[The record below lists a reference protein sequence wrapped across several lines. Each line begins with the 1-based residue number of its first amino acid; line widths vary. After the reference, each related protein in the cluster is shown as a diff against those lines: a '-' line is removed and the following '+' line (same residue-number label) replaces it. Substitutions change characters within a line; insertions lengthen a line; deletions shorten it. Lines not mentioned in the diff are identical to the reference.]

1 MTDIAKKATSA
12 LEEREPVWE
21 YADAPESTEIVKLEP
36 RYGLFIGGD
45 FVEPKSGSW
54 FETISPAT
62 EETLAEVADAGPEDV
77 DLAVKSARKA
87 YQERWRKVPGSE
99 RAKYLYRIA
108 RQLQERARE
117 FAVLETMN
125 GGKPIKESRDVDLPL
140 AAAHFLYYAGWADKL
155 DYAFPN
161 RAPKPIGVAGQII
174 PWNFPLLMAAWKLAP
189 ALAAGNTV
197 VLKPAEQTPC
207 TAVELAKLCTEAGVP
222 DGVVNVLPGFGPEA
236 GEPLVTSPEVD
247 KVAFTGS
254 TEVGKRVA
262 SLAAGTVKK
271 VLLELGGK
279 SANVLLDDADLDLAA
294 DGAAYAI
301 FFHQGQ
307 VCTAG
312 SRLLVAR
319 PIHDEVVARLVDIA
333 ERITV
338 GPAADPASD
347 MGPLVSAEQLERVE
361 RYVRLGQQE
370 GAKLATG
377 GERVT
382 VDGHQGGY
390 YFAPTIFT
398 GVDPGSRIAQE
409 EIFGP
414 VLTVIP
420 FDDDDQAVAIA
431 NDSAYGLAGAVW
443 SRDSGRAVRVAE
455 RLRAG
460 TVWINDY
467 HLLNPRYPFGGYK
480 QSGVGRELGE
490 QGYLEYTQTKHVHL
504 DITQQ
509 RARHRWFDVT
519 VPHRRPSEQPPPGGS
534 TAGA

>member
-1 MTDIAKKATSA
+1 MPADYQLFVDGASTDAAGGETFETIDPSTGRAHATVARAGKADVDHAVAAARAAFEDGRWSGLKPERRAAVLQAVAAKLKEQAPRLVNLEVRDAGGTIRKTRSSDVAGAMFTFRTFAELATRLPVELPLPFTVAPGPSHNY
-12 LEEREPVWE
+12 LRREPVGVC
-21 YADAPESTEIVKLEP
+21 AAIV
-36 RYGLFIGGD
+36 
-45 FVEPKSGSW
+45 
-54 FETISPAT
+54 
-62 EETLAEVADAGPEDV
+62 
-77 DLAVKSARKA
+77 
-87 YQERWRKVPGSE
+87 
-99 RAKYLYRIA
+99 
-108 RQLQERARE
+108 
-117 FAVLETMN
+117 
-125 GGKPIKESRDVDLPL
+125 
-140 AAAHFLYYAGWADKL
+140 
-155 DYAFPN
+155 
-161 RAPKPIGVAGQII
+161 
-174 PWNFPLLMAAWKLAP
+174 PWNFPIQNAAWKLAP

-207 TAVELAKLCTEAGVP
+207 TAVELAKLCSEAGLP

-254 TEVGKRVA
+254 TEVGRRVA
-262 SLAAGTVKK
+262 ALAAGTVKK

-279 SANVLLDDADLDLAA
+279 SANILLDDADLELAA

-319 PIHDEVVARLVDIA
+319 PVHDEVVARLVDIA

-338 GPAADPASD
+338 GPAPDPAAD

-361 RYVRLGQQE
+361 RYVRIGQEE

-382 VDGHQGGY
+382 VPGHEGGY

-398 GVDPGSRIAQE
+398 GVDPSSRIAQE

-414 VLTVIP
+414 VLAVIP

-431 NDSAYGLAGAVW
+431 NDSPYGLAGAVW
-443 SRDSGRAVRVAE
+443 SRDSARAVRLAE
-455 RLRAG
+455 RLRTG
-460 TVWINDY
+460 TVWVNDY

-490 QGYLEYTQTKHVHL
+490 EGYLAYTQTKHVHV

-509 RARHRWFDVT
+509 RPRHRWFDVT
-519 VPHRRPSEQPPPGGS
+519 VPRRRS
-534 TAGA
+534 

>member
-1 MTDIAKKATSA
+1 MAADVQLFLDGQLVEAASGETFETIDPSTGRPHATVARAAAADVERAVRAARAAFEDGRWSGLRPEKRAATLQAVAGKLKEQAGRLIELEVRDAGGTVRKTKSA
-12 LEEREPVWE
+12 DVAGAMFTFRTFAELAARIPAERPLPFTVAPGPSHNYVRREPVG
-21 YADAPESTEIVKLEP
+21 VC
-36 RYGLFIGGD
+36 
-45 FVEPKSGSW
+45 
-54 FETISPAT
+54 
-62 EETLAEVADAGPEDV
+62 AG
-77 DLAVKSARKA
+77 
-87 YQERWRKVPGSE
+87 
-99 RAKYLYRIA
+99 
-108 RQLQERARE
+108 
-117 FAVLETMN
+117 
-125 GGKPIKESRDVDLPL
+125 
-140 AAAHFLYYAGWADKL
+140 
-155 DYAFPN
+155 
-161 RAPKPIGVAGQII
+161 II
-174 PWNFPLLMAAWKLAP
+174 PWNFPIQNAAWKLAP

-207 TAVELAKLCTEAGVP
+207 TAVELARLCAEAGVP
-222 DGVVNVLPGFGPEA
+222 DGVVNVLPGFGEEA
-236 GEPLVTSPEVD
+236 GEPLVASPGVD

-254 TEVGKRVA
+254 TEVGRRVA
-262 SLAAGTVKK
+262 ATAARTVKK

-279 SANVLLDDADLDLAA
+279 SANILLDDADLDLAV

-319 PIHDEVVARLVDIA
+319 PVYDEVVARLVELA

-361 RYVRLGQQE
+361 RYVRVGQEE

-377 GERVT
+377 GRRVA
-382 VDGHQGGY
+382 VPGHEGGY
-390 YFAPTIFT
+390 YYAPTIFT
-398 GVDPGSRIAQE
+398 DVDPGATIAQE

-414 VLTVIP
+414 VLAVIP
-420 FDDDDQAVAIA
+420 FDGDEQAVAIA

-443 SRDSGRAVRVAE
+443 SRDSARAVRLAE
-455 RLRAG
+455 RLRTG
-460 TVWINDY
+460 TVWVNDY

-490 QGYLEYTQTKHVHL
+490 EGYLEYTEVKHVHV
-504 DITQQ
+504 DISQQ

-519 VPHRRPSEQPPPGGS
+519 VPRRPGPEAAPG
-534 TAGA
+534 AGRATPGA

>member
-1 MTDIAKKATSA
+1 MPADYQLFVDGASTDAAGGEIFETIDPSTGRAHATVARAGKADVDHAVAAARAAFEDGRWSGLKPERRAAVLQAVAAKLKEQAPRLVDLEVRDAGGTIRKTRSSDVAGAMFTFRTYAELATRLPVELPLPFTVAPGPSHNY
-12 LEEREPVWE
+12 LRREPVGVC
-21 YADAPESTEIVKLEP
+21 AAIV
-36 RYGLFIGGD
+36 
-45 FVEPKSGSW
+45 
-54 FETISPAT
+54 
-62 EETLAEVADAGPEDV
+62 
-77 DLAVKSARKA
+77 
-87 YQERWRKVPGSE
+87 
-99 RAKYLYRIA
+99 
-108 RQLQERARE
+108 
-117 FAVLETMN
+117 
-125 GGKPIKESRDVDLPL
+125 
-140 AAAHFLYYAGWADKL
+140 
-155 DYAFPN
+155 
-161 RAPKPIGVAGQII
+161 
-174 PWNFPLLMAAWKLAP
+174 PWNFPIQNAAWKLAP

-207 TAVELAKLCTEAGVP
+207 TAVELAKLCSEAGVP

-262 SLAAGTVKK
+262 ALAAGTVKN

-279 SANVLLDDADLDLAA
+279 SANILLDDADLDLAA

-319 PIHDEVVARLVDIA
+319 PVHDEVVARLVDIA
-333 ERITV
+333 KRITV
-338 GPAADPASD
+338 GPAPDPAAD

-361 RYVRLGQQE
+361 RYVRIGQEE

-382 VDGHQGGY
+382 VPGHEGGY

-398 GVDPGSRIAQE
+398 GVDPSSRIAQE

-414 VLTVIP
+414 VLAVIP

-431 NDSAYGLAGAVW
+431 NDSPYGLAGAVW
-443 SRDSGRAVRVAE
+443 SRDSARAVRLAE
-455 RLRAG
+455 RLRTG
-460 TVWINDY
+460 TVWVNDY
-467 HLLNPRYPFGGYK
+467 HLLNP
-480 QSGVGRELGE
+480 
-490 QGYLEYTQTKHVHL
+490 
-504 DITQQ
+504 
-509 RARHRWFDVT
+509 
-519 VPHRRPSEQPPPGGS
+519 
-534 TAGA
+534 

>member
-1 MTDIAKKATSA
+1 MPADFQLFVNGHSVDADGGETFETIDPSTGRVHATVARAGKVDVDRAVATARAAFEDGRWSGLKPERRAAVLQAVAAKLKEQAGRLVDLEVRDSGGTIRKTKSA
-12 LEEREPVWE
+12 DVAGAMFTFRTFAEFAGRLPAELPLPFTLAPGPSHNYLRREPVG
-21 YADAPESTEIVKLEP
+21 VC
-36 RYGLFIGGD
+36 
-45 FVEPKSGSW
+45 
-54 FETISPAT
+54 
-62 EETLAEVADAGPEDV
+62 AG
-77 DLAVKSARKA
+77 
-87 YQERWRKVPGSE
+87 
-99 RAKYLYRIA
+99 
-108 RQLQERARE
+108 
-117 FAVLETMN
+117 
-125 GGKPIKESRDVDLPL
+125 
-140 AAAHFLYYAGWADKL
+140 
-155 DYAFPN
+155 
-161 RAPKPIGVAGQII
+161 II
-174 PWNFPLLMAAWKLAP
+174 PWNFPIQNAAWKLAP

-236 GEPLVTSPEVD
+236 GEPLVTSPGVD

-262 SLAAGTVKK
+262 ALAAGTVKK

-338 GPAADPASD
+338 GPAADPAAD
-347 MGPLVSAEQLERVE
+347 MGPLVSAEQLARVE
-361 RYVRLGQQE
+361 HYVRVGQEE
-370 GAKLATG
+370 GAKLVTG

-382 VDGHQGGY
+382 VPGHEGGY
-390 YFAPTIFT
+390 YYAPTIFT
-398 GVDPGSRIAQE
+398 GVDPASRIAQE

-431 NDSAYGLAGAVW
+431 NDSPYGLAGAVW

-455 RLRAG
+455 RLRTG
-460 TVWINDY
+460 TVWVNDY

-490 QGYLEYTQTKHVHL
+490 QGYLEYTQTKHVHV

-519 VPHRRPSEQPPPGGS
+519 VPRRRPPATPEGGS
-534 TAGA
+534 TPGT